1 VADSKSGM
9 NLPSRT
15 ATVLTDL
22 RSGISG
28 TIQDTVRLKQ
38 EWTSV
43 GQAIQTAGSRAGGLA
58 KGGGPGGGLSSSK
71 IAPDPNFGQQQQA
84 SNNQVFSSP
93 AQNAIGGGNNGGG
106 PTGPV
111 GGTGGSDG
119 NGMFRNL
126 SEYVSQN
133 RTGAI
138 LYGAGTALGSA
149 HATSDMVQTQL
160 LMQRAAANLPK
171 DPGMS
176 VDKSGVPIV
185 GFGTTDIFGRL
196 SANHTS
202 KNSRGAYTS
211 RYEFIRNAANEMAFG
226 GAPNDKM
233 DAFNAMAA
241 AQSYG
246 VGGAANFM
254 QRAGTNDQFAGSVM
268 SGVSNVSNL
277 TPGMGLEGTTRA
289 YGGMQRA
296 KSVNM
301 LRSVGIKIRDES
313 GNMKP
318 MDVIIDDLW
327 TKICR
332 DVMKDGKGKPTEREM
347 LIGFQPGNSMD
358 SMVQNLFGDDPLVYT
373 AIKNG
378 LIYKARTGGAA
389 ITREGALDAGMTT
402 SAVQERQETMSYG
415 TQGLG
420 QVANRGAKSYFN
432 TQNGVNAITSLALA
446 GDAMG
451 GPYGGPLKLLN
462 STAAMLQTLGGT
474 PGGSAV
480 ANFFAG
486 MLGLKGKAE
495 GGSVGNKQP
504 YIVGEKGP
512 ELFVPKT
519 DGTIV
524 PNHELGP
531 FRHHGGGVQA
541 GGVDMSKSQWAKALL
556 GKLNAP
562 ISDANTAAIEKW
574 MGAEGG
580 HWKNTAGYNPLN
592 TTYSMSGST
601 LMDAGPGRDAGVRHY
616 TDWKQGLNAT
626 VNTLTGNLAN
636 ERGYTKIVKL
646 LKSGASSDEI
656 YKAIL
661 DSSWGTGKGSGA
673 TGGSGSGTGSDTT
686 VGANVS
692 LTAEDNKLIKSS
704 FISVYGDKK
713 GAELFKAFETFN
725 KTGKLPSDT
734 TVASLLGM
742 NSGDAAAMAAGLGGG
757 GSTVN
762 YGGVTFNITTPA
774 DNKSFVDSVKQALK
788 DLNFLKIGR
797 D

>member
-43 GQAIQTAGSRAGGLA
+43 GQAIQTAGSRTSGLA

-93 AQNAIGGGNNGGG
+93 AQNAIGGGNNGAG

-119 NGMFRNL
+119 GGMFRNL

-149 HATSDMVQTQL
+149 HATSDMVQAQL
-160 LMQRAAANLPK
+160 LMQRSAAFLPK
-171 DPGMS
+171 DPGLTIGDTYRS
-176 VDKSGVPIV
+176 TSGP
-185 GFGTTDIFGRL
+185 FGVL
-196 SANHTS
+196 NA
-202 KNSRGAYTS
+202 GAKGNLVS
-211 RYEFIRNAANEMAFG
+211 RYEYMRRSATDMAKG

-268 SGVSNVSNL
+268 SGISNVSNL

-301 LRSVGIKIRDES
+301 LRGVGIKIRDES

-332 DVMKDGKGKPTEREM
+332 DVMKDGKGKPTEQEM

-358 SMVQNLFGDDPLVYT
+358 SMIQNLFGDDPLVYT

-378 LIYKARTGGAA
+378 LIYKAKTGGAA
-389 ITREGALDAGMTT
+389 ITRDGANQAGMTT
-402 SAVQERQETMSYG
+402 NAVQERQDTMAFG
-415 TQGLG
+415 TQG
-420 QVANRGAKSYFN
+420 VANSSSAGAFAYRF
-432 TQNGVNAITSLALA
+432 TQGNVNDIFTQPALEIDDAA
-446 GDAMG
+446 GAL
-451 GPYGGPLKLLN
+451 GPLKALN
-462 STAAMLQTLGGT
+462 ATAAMLQTLGGT

-480 ANFFAG
+480 ANFFATI
-486 MLGLKGKAE
+486 LGIGKKAE
-495 GGSVGNKQP
+495 GGPVGNATP

-512 ELFVPKT
+512 ELFIPKT
-519 DGTIV
+519 DGVII
-524 PNHELGP
+524 PNDLGP
-531 FRHHGGGVQA
+531 ARHKGGGVKA
-541 GGVDMSKSQWAKALL
+541 GGDQTPLSDQKLRSILSGAGFKEQALEDAMKIARFESGGIPGRHSDPSLKKDDSHGLFQINMLGALGPDRRKKYGLKSDDDL
-556 GKLNAP
+556 
-562 ISDANTAAIEKW
+562 
-574 MGAEGG
+574 
-580 HWKNTAGYNPLN
+580 YNPEI
-592 TTYSMSGST
+592 
-601 LMDAGPGRDAGVRHY
+601 
-616 TDWKQGLNAT
+616 NAR
-626 VNTLTGNLAN
+626 VA
-636 ERGYTKIVKL
+636 Y
-646 LKSGASSDEI
+646 EI
-656 YKAIL
+656 YKGSNGFANAWVTSSGKL
-661 DSSWGTGKGSGA
+661 ASKGKYDKNGNALNGSMEDPAYDSSG
-673 TGGSGSGTGSDTT
+673 
-686 VGANVS
+686 VPIENP
-692 LTAEDNKLIKSS
+692 LTAKDNELIKDS

-713 GAELFKAFETFN
+713 GAQLFKMFETFN
-725 KTGKLPSDT
+725 KTGELPGAK
-734 TVASLLGM
+734 TVASILGM
-742 NSGDAAAMAAGLGGG
+742 DKEGMSAMSTALGGGG

-774 DNKSFVDSVKQALK
+774 DNKSFIDSVKQALK
-788 DLNFLKIGR
+788 DLNFLKIGK

>member
-1 VADSKSGM
+1 MADSKSGM

-43 GQAIQTAGSRAGGLA
+43 GQAIQTAGSRTSGFA
-58 KGGGPGGGLSSSK
+58 KGGGPGGMSSSK

-106 PTGPV
+106 PPGPAGPV
-111 GGTGGSDG
+111 GSDG

-126 SEYVSQN
+126 SEYVSNN

-176 VDKSGVPIV
+176 IDKSGVPIL
-185 GFGTTDIFGRL
+185 GFGTTDILGRL
-196 SANHTS
+196 SPNHTS

-233 DAFNAMAA
+233 DAFNALAA

-246 VGGAANFM
+246 VGGASNFM
-254 QRAGTNDQFAGSVM
+254 QRAGTNDQFGGSVM

-378 LIYKARTGGAA
+378 LIYKARTGGAH

-415 TQGLG
+415 TEGLG
-420 QVANRGAKSYFN
+420 LVANRGSKSYFN
-432 TQNGVNAITSLALA
+432 TQNNVNAFTSLALA
-446 GDAMG
+446 GDAAA
-451 GPYGGPLKLLN
+451 GPYGGGIKFLN

-474 PGGSAV
+474 PVGSAV

-486 MLGLKGKAE
+486 MLGLKGKAT
-495 GGSVGNKQP
+495 GGPVGNKQP

-541 GGVDMSKSQWAKALL
+541 GGIDMSKSQWANALL

-562 ISDANTAAIEKW
+562 ITDANTAAIQKW
-574 MGAEGG
+574 MNEEGG

-592 TTYSMSGST
+592 TTYLMPGST
-601 LMDAGPGRDAGVRHY
+601 KYGGTGGGKNGVQHY
-616 TDWKQGLNAT
+616 TSWQQGLEAT
-626 VNTLTGNLAN
+626 INTLMGNQAN
-636 ERGYTKIVKL
+636 ERGYSKIVKL

-656 YKAIL
+656 YKAVL

-673 TGGSGSGTGSDTT
+673 TGGSGAAEGSGTDTT

-725 KTGKLPSDT
+725 KTGKLPSST
-734 TVASLLGM
+734 TVASLMGM
-742 NSGDAAAMAAGLGGG
+742 NSGDAAAMAAGLGG

-774 DNKSFVDSVKQALK
+774 DNKSFIDSVKQALK